1 MKKVI
6 ASVGLVALG
15 ASGVQA
21 ALDPGTTAD
30 TAKPWSVSATLR
42 GFYDDNVS
50 GLANNTTLSSGAQR
64 GSAGFEVSPSI
75 LASWPLE
82 QTTITLGYVYSLKYY
97 DVRPPGNAENLD
109 QSHDFNASVSHYFS
123 ERYQI
128 NVRDSFVM
136 GQEPDLLRAGNTYN
150 TFQRIPGN
158 NLRNFGSINFE
169 AQITPKLGL
178 EAGYANTFY
187 SYADDQVTVSSAG
200 AVTSSLSGLLD
211 DIDQTIHLDGRWQ
224 LQPQTI
230 GVLGYQ
236 FRAVNYTAG
245 QPIGGNLLVPSSIL
259 WSDIRNSTMHYGY
272 VGIDHNF
279 QPDLTGSIRGG
290 ARYNIYPNETGQNDV
305 SPYGMASLRY
315 MYRPE
320 SYLQAGF
327 SYDYSAT
334 DLFNSTNTVNDLTL
348 NGQSASLFATLHHRI
363 TPKLVGSLVAQF
375 QNTTYYGGSYDG
387 QNDRYYLLGL
397 NLEYRFTRNFSAQV
411 GYNYDNVIFQT
422 PDGGFDPGRSYDRNR
437 VYIGVTA
444 NY

>member
-1 MKKVI
+1 MKKII

-21 ALDPGTTAD
+21 ALDPGTTTD
-30 TAKPWSVSATLR
+30 TAKPWNVSATLR

-50 GLANNTTLSSGAQR
+50 GLGNNATLAPGTQR

-75 LASWPLE
+75 LVSWPLE

-97 DVRPPGNAENLD
+97 DVRPPGNADNLD

-128 NVRDSFVM
+128 NVRDSFVI
-136 GQEPDLLRAGNTYN
+136 GQEPDLLRAGNTYT

-158 NLRNFGSINFE
+158 NLRNYGAINFE
-169 AQITPKLGL
+169 AQITPKLGV

-187 SYADDQVTVSSAG
+187 SYADDQVTVTPSF
-200 AVTSSLSGLLD
+200 TPSLSGLLD
-211 DIDQTIHLDGRWQ
+211 DIDQAIHLDGRWQ

-245 QPIGGNLLVPSSIL
+245 QRIGGTLLAPIM
-259 WSDIRNSTMHYGY
+259 SDIRDSTMHYGY
-272 VGIDHNF
+272 VGLDHNF
-279 QPDLTGSIRGG
+279 QPDLTGSIRAGG
-290 ARYNIYPNETGQNDV
+290 RYNIYPNEPGQDDL
-305 SPYGMASLRY
+305 SPYGLASLRY
-315 MYRPE
+315 TYRPE
-320 SYLQAGF
+320 SYLEAGF
-327 SYDYSAT
+327 SYDYSST
-334 DLFNSTNTVNDLTL
+334 DSFSEQLNSVTL

-363 TPKLVGSLVAQF
+363 TPKLFGSIIGQF
-375 QNTTYYGGSYDG
+375 QDTSYHGGSYDG
-387 QNDRYYLLGL
+387 QSTVYYLLGL
-397 NLEYRFTRNFSAQV
+397 NLEYRFTHNFSAQV
-411 GYNYDNVIFQT
+411 GYNYDNVYS
-422 PDGGFDPGRSYDRNR
+422 DMPGRTYDRNR
-437 VYIGVTA
+437 VYVGVTA